1 MKTILFKLVGL
12 YLNCISYIS
21 RSHATQRALKLFTQP
36 RSGKIN
42 EQQSDFLGTAFRE
55 ELNYDGYEIMTY
67 RWLGNKKTILL
78 AHGWESNSARW
89 QSLIYQLC
97 KKQYNVI
104 AIDAPAHGRSSGN
117 EFTGI
122 LYSEFINVAVKRF
135 KPEIII
141 GHSVGGMASVF
152 FQYKYQI
159 DTIEKMILLGTPS
172 EFTGVLKHYTDM
184 LGYNQRITEGN
195 NSTIIERFGKHPQ
208 EFSTAKYS
216 QQINAKG
223 LIIHDETDDVIPYND
238 ALLIKDNFKNSKLIT
253 TDGLG
258 HSLDHDNVRAYIQ
271 DFIEA

>member
-21 RSHATQRALKLFTQP
+21 RSYAINRALNLFTKP
-36 RSGKIN
+36 RAGKIN

-67 RWLGNKKTILL
+67 RWLGNNKTILL

-104 AIDAPAHGRSSGN
+104 AVDAPAHGRSSGN

-135 KPEIII
+135 KPEIIV
-141 GHSVGGMASVF
+141 GHSVGGMAAVF

-159 DTIEKMILLGTPS
+159 DTIEKMILVGTPS

-184 LGYNQRITEGN
+184 LGYNQRITEGIN
-195 NSTIIERFGKHPQ
+195 TTIIERYGKHPK

-216 QQINAKG
+216 QKISAKA
-223 LIIHDETDDVIPYND
+223 LIIHDEKDDIIPYND
-238 ALLIKDNFKNSKLIT
+238 ALLIKENFKNSKLIT
-253 TDGLG
+253 TKGFD
-258 HSLDHDNVRAYIQ
+258 HSMNNDEVQGYIE